1 MLIIYDVDVNQM
13 ISAINA
19 CYNLLYVLA
28 GLKNEMKAYEIDKIT
43 SRKIVE
49 NLIEEFVGI
58 PKA

>member
-1 MLIIYDVDVNQM
+1 ML
-13 ISAINA
+13 AT
-19 CYNLLYVLA
+19 NLLYVLA

>member
-1 MLIIYDVDVNQM
+1 MRPNISIY
-13 ISAINA
+13 AILA
-19 CYNLLYVLA
+19 TNLRHVLS

-49 NLIEEFVGI
+49 HLIEEFVGI